1 MKLESIGIDLVDNLT
16 VVHLPFEHHVVPLV
30 TVHCITHRVLKHS
43 LLTSP
48 ALRYVAVCKIYR
60 IAL

>member
-16 VVHLPFEHHVVPLV
+16 VVRSPLEHHVVPLV
-30 TVHCITHRVLKHS
+30 MVHCITRRVLKHS
-43 LLTSP
+43 LLISP

-60 IAL
+60 VAL